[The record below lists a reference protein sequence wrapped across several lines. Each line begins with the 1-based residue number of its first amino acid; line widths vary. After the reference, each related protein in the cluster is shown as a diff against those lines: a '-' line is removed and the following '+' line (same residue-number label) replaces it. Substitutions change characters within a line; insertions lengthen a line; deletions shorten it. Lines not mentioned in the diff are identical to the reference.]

1 MLPQNVEKEMH
12 LCRAQYLRF
21 FRVRQDRVG
30 TRNRPVDGAAPSP
43 KGHRETLDAA
53 FLKSLKLLLD
63 PDKHVMQKL
72 VNREALEKRFHQLD
86 RLVDQDPGFKAL
98 GNIEREAGLICGG
111 GLSAAALEGAGLG
124 SLGVGSPEV
133 ILLSALMLR
142 SLYETALI
150 YGISVDRPWEK
161 DLALM
166 VLSAAFAWG
175 DDAYRDE
182 RDLSRA
188 LDSLADGQPIAID
201 RERRIR
207 QAAGRMAESMSLQKL
222 IQSIPVVGISGML
235 FNTAA
240 MTRLGSL
247 SRCVY
252 KYRYLSGK
260 KRAYQVYKS

>member
-30 TRNRPVDGAAPSP
+30 KQERPAEGAAPPP
-43 KGHRETLDAA
+43 KGQREALDAA
-53 FLKSLKLLLD
+53 FSKSLRLLLD
-63 PDKHVMQKL
+63 PERQLMQKL

-86 RLVDQDPGFKAL
+86 QLVDRDPGFKAL
-98 GNIEREAGLICGG
+98 GNIEREVGLICGG
-111 GLSAAALEGAGLG
+111 GMSAAALEGAGLG
-124 SLGVGSPEV
+124 SLGVGNPEV

-142 SLYETALI
+142 SLYEMALI
-150 YGISVDRPWEK
+150 YGVSVDRPWEK

-166 VLSAAFAWG
+166 VLSAAFASG

-188 LDSLADGQPIAID
+188 LDSLADGQPITID
-201 RERRIR
+201 RDRRIR
-207 QAAGRMAESMSLQKL
+207 QAAGRMAQSMSLQKF
-222 IQSIPVVGISGML
+222 IQGIPVVGISGMF

-240 MTRLGSL
+240 MTRLSSL

-252 KYRYLSGK
+252 KYRYLAGK
-260 KRAYQVYKS
+260 KRAYRHYKM